1 MWIAKTKRKIA
12 LSSLWGWTWVDKMGT
27 EDETQME
34 RSGQNLMINSPYF
47 FFLCWSLRF
56 IWIYKTFV
64 FFLDF
69 NKFRTRRL
77 NDRKM
82 FAFYVQV
89 KWQEISYLFLCLSPY
104 FVLSFLLLVGMI
116 YRGINRTKSP
126 KLIQRTGLTQILNWE
141 KVKLIQKNGSFL
153 DRQSSETSLSLF
165 KERNK
170 TKSFISFS
178 STTQHSLIDWQK
190 DKRFVRVIKDGGPK
204 REIKIVGGVRNVDP
218 F

>member
-1 MWIAKTKRKIA
+1 MKPRWREVVKTWWLIV
-12 LSSLWGWTWVDKMGT
+12 LT
-27 EDETQME
+27 
-34 RSGQNLMINSPYF
+34 F

-178 STTQHSLIDWQK
+178 STTQHSLID
-190 DKRFVRVIKDGGPK
+190 
-204 REIKIVGGVRNVDP
+204 
-218 F
+218 